1 MNDNTFGL
9 MTFEGLSI
17 ALVGIVTVMHECTLS
32 MYNCTAHLKMFDQA
46 FTSAYL
52 HKEYFWPKAKER
64 DTFRADQKQ
73 GCLIN
78 TVVHLH
84 PLRFH
89 GLKDNNTRAGS

>member
-64 DTFRADQKQ
+64 DKLFIHLGQTKSRAASST
-73 GCLIN
+73 LLFIS
-78 TVVHLH
+78 TLY
-84 PLRFH
+84 
-89 GLKDNNTRAGS
+89 ASMA